1 MSKEI
6 IHQVYNAWNSAA
18 DMRARRDRC
27 KRYTYGDQWSD
38 LVRDSRG
45 RLRRESE
52 IVAESGKS
60 PLINNLIR
68 QLVKTVV
75 GRYRTIAAEEG
86 FYSLA
91 PIKAL
96 AGANALPEL
105 DSRLLEEF
113 LISGC
118 AIQRICE
125 EERFGHQGVWI
136 DNVDFRRFIVNAFSD
151 PRGWDINMVGMLHD
165 MSFPELAARFS
176 RGSAK
181 RAAALRELYRP
192 DASSAFIPDTV
203 GLPGAD
209 IDFFRSRTPGMCR
222 VIELWTLD
230 AGSITEGDSLHY
242 RFKWHCRWLA
252 PDGTVLSEYNS
263 PFAHG
268 SHPFAVKFYPLTDG
282 EVHSF
287 VEDVID
293 QQRSINRMVVLI
305 DKIMATSAKG
315 VLLFPQKQ
323 LVKDFSWQD
332 VCNRWAQ
339 SDGVIPISGNG
350 EYLPQQVVTNAG
362 NSGAYQLLELQ
373 LRLFE
378 ETAGVGDAL
387 SGRGSSGVRGA
398 ELFDAQV
405 KNATIALA
413 DIFDTFSAFTAQ
425 RNEKA
430 AIISTKSE

>member
-6 IHQVYNAWNSAA
+6 IRQAYEAWSNAA
-18 DMRARRDRC
+18 DMRARRQRC

-38 LVRDSRG
+38 IVKDSKG

-52 IVAESGKS
+52 IVAESGKI

-75 GRYRTIAAEEG
+75 GRYRTAAAEDGVYELPSIANIAAEN
-86 FYSLA
+86 
-91 PIKAL
+91 AL
-96 AGANALPEL
+96 AEL

-113 LISGC
+113 LISGT
-118 AIQRICE
+118 AVQRISD
-125 EERFGHQGVWI
+125 EERFGRRGIWV
-136 DNVDFRRFIVNAFSD
+136 DNVDFHRFFVNTFSD
-151 PRGWDINMVGMLHD
+151 PRGWDINLTGMLHD
-165 MSFPELAARFS
+165 MSFPELAARFCNGSS
-176 RGSAK
+176 R
-181 RAAALRELYRP
+181 RAAALRELY
-192 DASSAFIPDTV
+192 SSDETPAFTPDTL

-209 IDFFRSRTPGMCR
+209 IDFFRPRKSGMCR
-222 VIELWTLD
+222 VIEVWTLD
-230 AGSITEGDSLHY
+230 AGSLTDGEDVAF
-242 RFKWHCRWLA
+242 RFRWHCRWLA
-252 PDGTVLSEYNS
+252 PDGTVLSEYDS
-263 PFAHG
+263 PFGHG
-268 SHPFAVKFYPLTDG
+268 THPFAIKFYPLTDG

-323 LVKDFSWQD
+323 LPKDFSWQE
-332 VCNRWAQ
+332 VCRRWAQ

-373 LRLFE
+373 LKLFE

-387 SGRGSSGVRGA
+387 TGRSTTGARGA
-398 ELFDAQV
+398 ELFEAQV

-413 DIFDTFSAFTAQ
+413 DIFDTFASFTTA

-430 AIISTKSE
+430 LTA